1 MPPPDPGPAMPLRR
15 RPRSRDCASRQGRRE
30 CVDLGAQLGDLAP
43 VAGVGRFE
51 LLHAAQERL
60 VASDLVGRCE
70 KLRPDLVGEHKAGGQ
85 RDKRHERDAGEAAG

>member
-1 MPPPDPGPAMPLRR
+1 M
-15 RPRSRDCASRQGRRE
+15 
-30 CVDLGAQLGDLAP
+30 
-43 VAGVGRFE
+43 
-51 LLHAAQERL
+51 